1 MIFLFFYSFFF
12 FLKHADDNSR
22 TCCRAGKKKK
32 KEEKTNIVLGPD
44 TSMMMMN
51 FTCSGCMQRPT
62 VGELDQLQREWEGGG
77 GGWGSA
83 CPDFERLLSHSAAH
97 NNRLGIST
105 EQLAIGSS
113 LVISLTTRRDSLW
126 VPHSLNKI
134 RTAVTTTLPT
144 PPNPLPSH
152 FAQSLSS

>member
-1 MIFLFFYSFFF
+1 MIFLFFYSF

-134 RTAVTTTLPT
+134 TTAVTTTLPT
-144 PPNPLPSH
+144 SPNPLPSH

>member
-1 MIFLFFYSFFF
+1 
-12 FLKHADDNSR
+12 
-22 TCCRAGKKKK
+22 
-32 KEEKTNIVLGPD
+32 
-44 TSMMMMN
+44 MMMMN

-62 VGELDQLQREWEGGG
+62 VGELDQLQREWKGGG

-83 CPDFERLLSHSAAH
+83 CPDFGRLLSHSAAH

-134 RTAVTTTLPT
+134 TTAVTTTLPT
-144 PPNPLPSH
+144 PPDPLPSP